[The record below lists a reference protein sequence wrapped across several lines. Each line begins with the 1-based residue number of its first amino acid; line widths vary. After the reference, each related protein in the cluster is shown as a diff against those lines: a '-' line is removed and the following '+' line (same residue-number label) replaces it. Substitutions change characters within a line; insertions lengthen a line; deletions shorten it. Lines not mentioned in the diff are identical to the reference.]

1 MDALTLLKKQHDE
14 VEDLFEQFENAND
27 GRAKRA
33 LVNEIADNLA
43 AHATIEEKLFYPAV
57 YVGELKDLLREAVE
71 EHLAAKRLIA
81 DLLEMRTSE
90 ENYDAKVKV
99 LKEQIEHHVKE
110 EEDKLF
116 PKVKKTFDAQNLAAL
131 GEEMEAAFAELIKQ
145 SPRERVPEET
155 DEAAPLH

>member
-14 VEDLFEQFENAND
+14 VDDLFERYENAND

-33 LVNEIADNLA
+33 IVNEIADKLA

-81 DLLEMRTSE
+81 DLIAMSATE

-99 LKEQIEHHVKE
+99 LKEQIEHHVEE

-116 PKVKKTFDAQNLAAL
+116 PKVKKTFDARSLDAL
-131 GEEMEAAFAELIKQ
+131 GEEMESAFAELLKQ